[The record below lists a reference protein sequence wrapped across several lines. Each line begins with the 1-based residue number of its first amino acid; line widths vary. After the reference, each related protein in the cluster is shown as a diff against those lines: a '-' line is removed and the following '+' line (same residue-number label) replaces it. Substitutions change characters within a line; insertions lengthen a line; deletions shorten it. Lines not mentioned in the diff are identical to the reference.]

1 MTDLGPRRPISDST
15 FLALAIVGACGVMYA
30 LIARLAL
37 DAFPYSGD
45 EYSFFLQAE
54 LFARG
59 MLKAAAPPHAEW
71 LRVDHVIIDRWVRSK
86 YPPGAAALFALGI
99 RAGVPWLV
107 TPIEGV
113 VTLVAVWLTTK
124 RLLGARPGLIALLA
138 LGLAPLFA
146 FEAASFYAH
155 AATAMFLAIGFSG
168 IAAWSRRK
176 HHAWMVLVGAA
187 IGCAFLA
194 RPIDAMLFGVAMLSL
209 RSPRAIVT
217 AALSAVP
224 FVLLNG
230 IYQKAQFGSAFLD
243 GYHVYEPTFAALY
256 GATAGANPIL
266 VSYLWNP
273 VQLWNHIDIYR
284 AFLVDWT
291 VPGTALVAL
300 VGAFSIGRDSPARPM
315 LKFSLALIATY
326 ALALLLTI
334 ADVDDGPR
342 ARYLS
347 CTLIPVAFLT
357 AAGFAPTCTALA
369 ERFGSRV
376 RTFVMVTAL
385 VFGPT
390 QLAAFL
396 VVRVPLVWRREGPF
410 KMVEQS
416 SLRNA
421 VVVVRATNP
430 SRYARNGGLFDRPV
444 LYLSAP
450 ATTSATTVASGFPGR
465 EIWEAHEGEP
475 WTLSRAR

>member
-1 MTDLGPRRPISDST
+1 MTEIRPRRPISAST
-15 FLALAIVGACGVMYA
+15 LLALVIVAACGVMYT
-30 LIARLAL
+30 LIARFAL

-59 MLKAAAPPHAEW
+59 MLKAVAPPHAEW
-71 LRVDHVIIDRWVRSK
+71 LRVDHVIIDGWVRSK
-86 YPPGAAALFALGI
+86 YPPGAAALLALGV
-99 RAGVPWLV
+99 RAGVPWIV
-107 TPIEGV
+107 APIEGV
-113 VTLVAVWLTTK
+113 VTLVTVWLTTK
-124 RLLGARPGLIALLA
+124 RLLGVGPGLIALLA

-155 AATAMFLAIGFSG
+155 AATDMFLAVGFSG

-176 HHAWMVLVGAA
+176 HHAWMVLVGMA
-187 IGCAFLA
+187 IGCAFLT

-209 RSPRAIVT
+209 SSPRAIVT

-230 IYQKAQFGSAFLD
+230 LYQKAQFGSAFLD
-243 GYHVYEPTFAALY
+243 GYHVYEPTFKALY
-256 GATAGANPIL
+256 GAAAGANPIL

-273 VQLWNHIDIYR
+273 VQLWNHIDVYR

-300 VGAFSIGRDSPARPM
+300 VGAFSVGRDSPARPM
-315 LKFSLALIATY
+315 LKFSLALMATY
-326 ALALLLTI
+326 ALALLVTI

-347 CTLIPVAFLT
+347 CTLIPFAFVT
-357 AAGFAPTCTALA
+357 AAGFGPTCTALA
-369 ERFGSRV
+369 ERFGPRI

-410 KMVEQS
+410 KLVERA

-421 VVVVRATNP
+421 VVVVRANNP
-430 SRYARNGGLFDRPV
+430 SRYARNGGLFDRSV

-450 ATTSATTVASGFPGR
+450 ATTSAATVASAFPGR